1 MMGVSQRS
9 SYSLISNVMLR
20 DLGPSWQESRR
31 TAPARRTPPSTRT
44 YRTPAPVH
52 SNTLFYRLLFGHPND
67 RVRARMR

>member
-31 TAPARRTPPSTRT
+31 PAPVRRSQPART
-44 YRTPAPVH
+44 YRSPAPPAQP
-52 SNTLFYRLLFGHPND
+52 NTLFYRLLFGHPND
-67 RVRARMR
+67 RIRAQVR